1 MDVHDETIDD
11 LSGEGIVII
20 DGRNEKVSYWLTVS
34 PEAGPVLAEGSIS
47 GPERLMRRVRKA
59 RKVKLAL
66 GDGPVV
72 TLECEGGSGD
82 VQWVKALI
90 AENHKTNVDSQHTSS
105 VRLPRATPPVR
116 IICTRIG

>member
-20 DGRNEKVSYWLTVS
+20 DGRHEKVSYWLTVS

-47 GPERLMRRVRKA
+47 GTEQLMRRVRKA
-59 RKVKLAL
+59 NNIKLAL

-90 AENHKTNVDSQHTSS
+90 
-105 VRLPRATPPVR
+105 
-116 IICTRIG
+116 G

>member
-1 MDVHDETIDD
+1 MARVEPNRTSADKLVCLSFSAFEGEPMDVHEETIDD
-11 LSGEGIVII
+11 LIGEGIVII

-47 GPERLMRRVRKA
+47 GPEQLMRRVRKA

-82 VQWVKALI
+82 VQWIKALI
-90 AENHKTNVDSQHTSS
+90 
-105 VRLPRATPPVR
+105 
-116 IICTRIG
+116 G

>member
-1 MDVHDETIDD
+1 MDVHEETIDD
-11 LSGEGIVII
+11 LIGEGIVII
-20 DGRNEKVSYWLTVS
+20 DGRNEKVSYWLTIS

-47 GPERLMRRVRKA
+47 GPEQLMRRVRKA

-82 VQWVKALI
+82 VQWIKALI
-90 AENHKTNVDSQHTSS
+90 GWKSQD
-105 VRLPRATPPVR
+105 
-116 IICTRIG
+116 